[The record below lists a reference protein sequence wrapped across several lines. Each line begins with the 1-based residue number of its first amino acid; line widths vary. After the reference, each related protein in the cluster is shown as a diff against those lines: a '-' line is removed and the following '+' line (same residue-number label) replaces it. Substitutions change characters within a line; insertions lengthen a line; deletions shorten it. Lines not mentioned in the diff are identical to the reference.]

1 MKFREGYTRYKRK
14 FAIFILTHG
23 RPHNQLTLE
32 TLRRLGYTGK
42 IYLVVD
48 DQDETFSEY
57 METYKD
63 VAWFNKDVFIG
74 RTETGLSSPE
84 PNFAVF
90 ARNAI
95 ENIAL
100 CNGYD
105 AFMMLDDDI
114 TNIRVR
120 VPDNG
125 VLKSYSPKGCLDEI
139 IDLCVEYVITKK
151 VACMG
156 LGFCN
161 LYIGGVD
168 NFEKE
173 NPRQRLCAEAF
184 IRNTDYEVKWRLNMV
199 EDLITSVDGAIKN
212 QVWFQ
217 FLPLQVDIRMSEGV
231 VDGGNSDVYRKL
243 GKFKV
248 NFMPIIAYPSSN
260 IMRYGKDWAVT
271 TTPESCVPKIIS
283 SSYRKEV

>member
-1 MKFREGYTRYKRK
+1 MKQK

-23 RPHNQLTLE
+23 RPHNQITLE

-42 IYLVVD
+42 VYLVVD
-48 DQDETFSEY
+48 DQDKTLAEY
-57 METYKD
+57 DDIYED
-63 VAWFNKDVFIG
+63 VICFKKDVFIG
-74 RTETGLSSPE
+74 STETGLSSPE
-84 PNFAVF
+84 PKFAVF

-95 ENIAL
+95 ESIAL
-100 CNGYD
+100 SDGYD

-114 TNIRVR
+114 INIRAR
-120 VPDNG
+120 LPDG
-125 VLKSYSPKGCLDEI
+125 SVLKSYSLKGCFDEVV
-139 IDLCVEYVITKK
+139 DRCVEYVTTAG

-161 LYIGGVD
+161 LYIGGVE

-173 NPRQRLCAEAF
+173 NSRQRLCAEAF
-184 IRNTDYEVKWRLNMV
+184 IRNTAYKVNWRLNMV
-199 EDLITSVDGAIKN
+199 EDLITSIDGAVDN

-243 GKFKV
+243 GKFRV
-248 NFMPIIAYPSSN
+248 NFMPVIAYPSSN
-260 IMRYGKDWAVT
+260 VMRYGKDWSVT
-271 TTPESCVPKIIS
+271 TTPETCVPKIIS

>member
-1 MKFREGYTRYKRK
+1 MKNK
-14 FAIFILTHG
+14 FAVFILTHG
-23 RPHNQLTLE
+23 RPHNQVTLE

-42 IYLVVD
+42 VYLVVD
-48 DQDETFSEY
+48 NQDETLTEY
-57 METYKD
+57 ANIYED
-63 VAWFNKDVFIG
+63 VICFNKEIFIND
-74 RTETGLSSPE
+74 TETGLSLPE
-84 PNFAVF
+84 PKFAVF

-95 ENIAL
+95 EDIAL
-100 CNGYD
+100 YDGYD

-120 VPDNG
+120 FPDGNR
-125 VLKSYSPKGCLDEI
+125 LKSYSLKSCFNEV
-139 IDLCVEYVITKK
+139 IDLCVEYVINQQI
-151 VACMG
+151 ACMG

-161 LYIGGVD
+161 LYIGGIE

-184 IRNTDYEVKWRLNMV
+184 IRNTKYTVKWRLNMV
-199 EDLITSVDGAIKN
+199 EDLITSIDGAVNN

-271 TTPESCVPKIIS
+271 TTPDTCVPKIIS
-283 SSYRKEV
+283 SSYRKEVCL